1 MFATEKSCQR
11 YRMAIFPFV
20 GSKNDYLWHVG
31 CCNLDRVL
39 MEREKQGSF
48 SGAEYAASSD
58 PLFLVLY
65 F

>member
-20 GSKNDYLWHVG
+20 GTKNDYLWHVG

-39 MEREKQGSF
+39 MERENKALSQGQNMQ
-48 SGAEYAASSD
+48 
-58 PLFLVLY
+58 PLLIPCF
-65 F
+65 